1 MEFSPKK
8 WPLIPKSHVSG
19 LRHTFKNGETYLY
32 MGVIEPFKTL
42 TPKSQAPLGGNGEKE
57 GNVEKHTPSSD
68 PQPVREPG
76 ARPGGG

>member
-1 MEFSPKK
+1 
-8 WPLIPKSHVSG
+8 
-19 LRHTFKNGETYLY
+19 
-32 MGVIEPFKTL
+32 MGVKEPFKAL